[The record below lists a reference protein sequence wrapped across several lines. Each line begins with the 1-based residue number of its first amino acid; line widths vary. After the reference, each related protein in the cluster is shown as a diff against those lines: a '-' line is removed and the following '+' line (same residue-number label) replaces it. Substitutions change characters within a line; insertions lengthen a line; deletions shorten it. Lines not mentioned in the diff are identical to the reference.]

1 MPDSKAFAQRWATYT
16 DIEMKHAPESYQRL
30 TYIQSGLSGRLAE
43 PFVSAETRAL
53 GDKCK
58 KYRGTNRYN
67 ETMRLY
73 AEARG
78 LDTQAAMACPEQPG
92 RPLGSRDFD
101 PEADTHPAYPKADK
115 PVNL

>member
-16 DIEMKHAPESYQRL
+16 DIEMKHA
-30 TYIQSGLSGRLAE
+30 AE